1 MKYYSIQITYIN
13 QSSKMDDLVIGK
25 ITAAN
30 ETLAIKRYSEL
41 TYEGG
46 NEGINKA
53 IANMISATEI
63 TQREYANL
71 SSLIIQANKSLL
83 NKISDSPLIIS
94 NS

>member
-1 MKYYSIQITYIN
+1 
-13 QSSKMDDLVIGK
+13 MDDLVIGK